1 MGDLVRI
8 GIGLPTTI
16 PWATPQQIVGW
27 AKEADAAGFST
38 LGTIDRV
45 VYGNYETIPAL
56 AAAAAVTERI
66 GLTTSILLAPFRG
79 NGALLAKELAT
90 IDVLSGGRLTVGLAP
105 GTREDDFTAT
115 GVDFHRRGRIFDAQ
129 LREMRAV
136 WEGAERGMWGP
147 IGPSRVTP
155 GGPPLLFGG
164 GSDAAWRRMV
174 EYGAGWIAGGGG
186 LEQFAQ
192 GAETARA
199 AWREGGRAGEPRLAG
214 LAYYALGPDAGEQA
228 RRYLSD
234 YYGYLGEWVDAIV
247 ESALT
252 TPEVLREHLAA
263 FADAGC
269 DELILF
275 PCNPDVG
282 QVGLLADAAGVSPA

>member
-1 MGDLVRI
+1 MGQGGRR
-8 GIGLPTTI
+8 G
-16 PWATPQQIVGW
+16 
-27 AKEADAAGFST
+27 GFST
-38 LGTIDRV
+38 LGTVDRL

-66 GLTTSILLAPFRG
+66 GLTTSSLLAPFRG
-79 NGALLAKELAT
+79 NGALLAKQLAT
-90 IDVLSGGRLTVGLAP
+90 VDLLSGGRLTVGLAP
-105 GTREDDFTAT
+105 GAREDDFTASA
-115 GVDFHRRGRIFDAQ
+115 VDYHRRGSILDAQ
-129 LREMRAV
+129 LQAIRAV
-136 WEGAERGMWGP
+136 WEGAERGTWGP
-147 IGPSRVTP
+147 IGPSPVTP
-155 GGPPLLFGG
+155 GGLPLLLGG

-186 LEQFAQ
+186 PQQFAR

-199 AWREGGRAGEPRLAG
+199 AWRDGGRAGEPRLPG

-228 RRYLSD
+228 GRYLTD

-247 ESALT
+247 ESAVT
-252 TPEVLREHLAA
+252 TPEILREHLVA
-263 FADAGC
+263 FADGGC